1 MLTTCKH
8 RAKKFFLK
16 AFFLS
21 TLYFLLSTFYCLL
34 ISGCGPRYTYPS
46 TTVPKSIEDICKK
59 EYKIDVTARVVGK
72 TVGALVYIDSVMDT
86 KGQVSKEV
94 NEVMGKVMLVVS
106 RVALS
111 TDLPIDFCTVL
122 IRDKVHTNELVIIR
136 SLDDTKRANAD
147 ALGIEE
153 SINRTLLGQ
162 AKYDLAGGGKGSFIL
177 KEIRQ
182 ENFLSDQMTQRIRL
196 GFAKDM
202 KDDVDRALVLVDGN
216 FEEIPGKKIFRF
228 SVIALKAM
236 DSKELILSIFK
247 IMNEVLAGYQFTGFD
262 TVEIQD
268 YLNRQKLVLDRQT
281 ILDYQQKKI
290 SDAEILKRF
299 LVESQSIQ
307 EAFKLFGFNV
317 PPDSSDKDKALA
329 AKPTP

>member
-1 MLTTCKH
+1 MTEVRRQKSDFCSLFSVLCLL
-8 RAKKFFLK
+8 FSVFC
-16 AFFLS
+16 FLS
-21 TLYFLLSTFYCLL
+21 S
-34 ISGCGPRYTYPS
+34 CGPRYTFPS
-46 TTVPKSIEDICKK
+46 GTVPKSIEDICKK
-59 EYKIDVTARVVGK
+59 EYNIDVTARVVGK
-72 TVGALVYIDSVMDT
+72 TVGALVYIDSVMDA
-86 KGQVSKEV
+86 KGQVPKEV

-122 IRDKVHTNELVIIR
+122 VRDKTHANELVIIR

-162 AKYDLAGGGKGSFIL
+162 AKYELVPGAKPLFVL
-177 KEIRQ
+177 KEIHQ
-182 ENFLSDQMTQRIRL
+182 ETFLADQMVQRIRL

-216 FEEIPGKKIFRF
+216 FEEIQGKKVFRF

-236 DSKELILSIFK
+236 DPKELILSIFK
-247 IMNEVLAGYQFTGFD
+247 VVNEVLAGYRFTGFD

-281 ILDYQQKKI
+281 ILNYQQKKI
-290 SDAEILKRF
+290 SEAEILKRF

-317 PPDSSDKDKALA
+317 PPESSDKDAALA